1 MTTPD
6 SDVED
11 ISGEVTD
18 GLVEQ
23 RSKEDVPAEE
33 IPKFEVSIT
42 RLEELERSPIPII
55 AGRLTPNSPSRSKPM
70 SELTDAKALIREIA
84 KNHGEDPD
92 FIRSDMPIQEI
103 VFRTLLAGG
112 NKPILL
118 TDLHFELTERWA
130 TPIRPIV
137 ISEERLRRI
146 LDTDTYYGFV
156 RTTKGK

>member
-6 SDVED
+6 SDVGAV
-11 ISGEVTD
+11 SGEV
-18 GLVEQ
+18 VEH
-23 RSKEDVPAEE
+23 EPEAVAPPDETPPEE
-33 IPKFEVSIT
+33 NPRYEVSFV
-42 RLEELERSPIPII
+42 RLQELERSPVPII
-55 AGRLTPNSPSRSKPM
+55 AGRLTANSPSKAKPL
-70 SELTDAKALIREIA
+70 SELPDAKALVREIA
-84 KNHGEDPD
+84 KNHGDDPD

-118 TDLHFELTERWA
+118 TDLHYELTERWA

-137 ISEERLRRI
+137 ISQERLLRV

-156 RTTKGK
+156 RA